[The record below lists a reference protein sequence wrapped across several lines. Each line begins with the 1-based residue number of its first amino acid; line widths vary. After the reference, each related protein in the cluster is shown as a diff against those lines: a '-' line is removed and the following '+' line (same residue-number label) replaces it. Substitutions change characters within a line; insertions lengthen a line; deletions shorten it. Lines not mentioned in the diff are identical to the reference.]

1 MKVCTSDHHFQSHL
15 VLGSLNISYTIFF
28 SKNKFQ
34 KVKKIQIFIVL
45 PDDLGEVAVD
55 VNYLAVGNPES
66 KFQIFIC

>member
-1 MKVCTSDHHFQSHL
+1 MKLCTSDHHFQSHL
-15 VLGSLNISYTIFF
+15 VLGSLNISYT
-28 SKNKFQ
+28 
-34 KVKKIQIFIVL
+34 IFIVL